1 MDKGL
6 FIPNEI
12 LAIEELSDKECW
24 VLAVYWYYTVNGDL
38 HCCKL
43 PNKEVCKKVRLNDDR
58 RLRRIKQHLKD
69 LGLIKTNGGI
79 TVTYIGK
86 KNIDETDKC

>member
-1 MDKGL
+1 MRNGL
-6 FIPNEI
+6 FIPDEI
-12 LAIEELSDKECW
+12 LAIEELSDKECM
-24 VLAVYWYYTVNGDL
+24 VLAVYWYYTVEGSL

-69 LGLIKTNGGI
+69 LGLIKTDGGI
-79 TVTYIGK
+79 TVTYIGN
-86 KNIDETDKC
+86 KNIDENDGK

>member
-1 MDKGL
+1 M
-6 FIPNEI
+6 FIPDEI
-12 LAIEELSDKECW
+12 LAIEELSDKECM
-24 VLAVYWYYTVNGDL
+24 VLAVYWYYTVEGSL

-69 LGLIKTNGGI
+69 LGLIKTDGGI
-79 TVTYIGK
+79 TVTYIGN
-86 KNIDETDKC
+86 KNIDENDGK